1 MFIIYYLVNALYW
14 IVFILLLGRMIF
26 SWVRVDPY
34 DPTWGKLQNFVYR
47 ATEPMLA
54 PIRNLIPSTGMMDFS
69 PLILLIGLAILRQ
82 LIFGFLF

>member
-1 MFIIYYLVNALYW
+1 MFIIYYLVNAIYW

-34 DPTWGKLQNFVYR
+34 DPTWGKLQSFVYR

-54 PIRNLIPSTGMMDFS
+54 PIRNILPSTGMIDLS

-82 LIFGFLF
+82 LIFGLLF